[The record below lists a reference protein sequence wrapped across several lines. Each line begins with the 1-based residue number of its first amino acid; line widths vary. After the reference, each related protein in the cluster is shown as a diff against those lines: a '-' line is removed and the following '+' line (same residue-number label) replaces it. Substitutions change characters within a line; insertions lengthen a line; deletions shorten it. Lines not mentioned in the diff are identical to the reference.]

1 MEAACFL
8 SDSGAGFEMDAP
20 RRRSNRNHKRYSVQ
34 KIVSYQE
41 DGKNFLTLTVDL
53 GLGGMRIKTHS
64 SLPAGKRRPFK
75 LVLGTDSIRVAGRI
89 VHNGTLLNRQKVAG
103 IQFMGLSRQGRKL
116 LKDYLGT
123 LEELQ

>member
-1 MEAACFL
+1 
-8 SDSGAGFEMDAP
+8 MDAP
-20 RRRSNRNHKRYSVQ
+20 RGRSNRNHKRYSVQ
-34 KIVSYQE
+34 KIVAYQE

-64 SLPAGKRRPFK
+64 TLPAGKYQPFN
-75 LVLGTDSIRVAGRI
+75 LVLGSDSVRVTGRI
-89 VHNGTLLNRQKVAG
+89 VHNGTLRGRQKVAG
-103 IQFMGLSRQGRKL
+103 IQFMGLSRHGRQS

>member
-1 MEAACFL
+1 
-8 SDSGAGFEMDAP
+8 MDAG

-64 SLPAGKRRPFK
+64 TLPAGDRQPFD
-75 LVLGTDSIRVAGRI
+75 LVLGTDSIRVLGRI
-89 VHNGTLLNRQKVAG
+89 VHNGTLRGRQNVAG
-103 IQFMGLSRQGRKL
+103 IQFMGLSDHERQL
-116 LKDYLGT
+116 LKDYLGN
-123 LEELQ
+123 LEGLQ